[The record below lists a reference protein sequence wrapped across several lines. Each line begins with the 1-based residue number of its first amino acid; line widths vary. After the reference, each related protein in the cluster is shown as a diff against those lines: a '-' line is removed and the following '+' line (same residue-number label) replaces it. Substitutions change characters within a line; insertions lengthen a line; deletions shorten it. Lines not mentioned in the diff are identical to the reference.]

1 MSAAGPPQGT
11 GPLGGAARSDAR
23 GEHTSQNASRGRARL
38 APLLRPGITLVLLC
52 ALAGCAT
59 IYEYLPV
66 PPAFSLRWLWSSK
79 KPGPLPELKP
89 SATANANWQVAVGK
103 AVPGFAPT
111 VSADAIYVAAA
122 DGGITRIDPATGRT
136 VWRISANRTL
146 SAGVG
151 ADANVVVVGTDKG
164 DVLAFDTNGSPK
176 WTTKV
181 STEVIAPPRVAEGIV
196 AIFAGD
202 GSIHALSAADGSKK
216 WVNQR
221 VAPSLT
227 VRNFAG
233 GALARGA
240 LFAGTAGGRL
250 LAFDIATGIVGWDAT
265 VANPKG
271 ATELERIADVTSL
284 PLVDQRQVCA
294 VAYQGRLACF
304 DITRGTLNWS
314 RDLSSLYGLATDGKN
329 IYVTDDKG
337 AVQALDRANG
347 ASVWKQDLLAARKIG
362 VPQIVGDLVG
372 VIDVEGYL
380 HLLSAANGAYVGRLA
395 TDGTAATA
403 QPVPFL
409 GSVLWQSAGGTLY
422 AVTAK

>member
-1 MSAAGPPQGT
+1 MTQ
-11 GPLGGAARSDAR
+11 
-23 GEHTSQNASRGRARL
+23 HVSRRRTRL
-38 APLLRPGITLVLLC
+38 APLVRPGIAFVLLC

-66 PPAFSLRWLWSSK
+66 PPAFSLRWLWDSK

-89 SATANANWQVAVGK
+89 SATASVNWQVSVGK

-111 VSADAIYVAAA
+111 VSADAIYAAAA

-196 AIFAGD
+196 AVFAGD
-202 GSIHALSAADGSKK
+202 GTVHALSAADGSKK

-221 VAPSLT
+221 VTPSLT

-240 LFAGTAGGRL
+240 LFVGTAGGRL
-250 LAFDIATGIVGWDAT
+250 LALDIATGIIGWDAT

-284 PLVDQRQVCA
+284 PLVDQQQACA

-314 RDLSSLYGLATDGKN
+314 RDVSSLYGMATDGKN

-347 ASVWKQDLLAARKIG
+347 ASVWKQDLLAERKIG
-362 VPQIVGDLVG
+362 APQIVGDLVG
-372 VIDVEGYL
+372 VVDIQGYL
-380 HLLSAANGAYVGRLA
+380 HLMSAANGAYVGRLA